1 MILILGLILIFIN
14 YDGFTIMTILV
25 EVLHCLEVVITKYL
39 MEELFCSPYGISI
52 FEGLFEIIVNIIL
65 LIISTKKKFMIDK
78 DNFYDYIDELKELVS
93 IKWEIILLIISMLSR
108 LFFKL
113 FGLITIQIYTSSH
126 IILLFI
132 IGESIF
138 FFWDFKEYYILFLN
152 IFLFV
157 LLLFMFL
164 VFTEFIELNF
174 CGLQKDIKR
183 NIQERALTET
193 SLGNQINIS
202 DDTIN
207 DEEENEEY

>member
-1 MILILGLILIFIN
+1 
-14 YDGFTIMTILV
+14 
-25 EVLHCLEVVITKYL
+25 
-39 MEELFCSPYGISI
+39 
-52 FEGLFEIIVNIIL
+52 
-65 LIISTKKKFMIDK
+65 MIDK

-113 FGLITIQIYTSSH
+113 FGLITIHIYTSSH

-138 FFWDFKEYYILFLN
+138 LFWDFKEYNILYLN

-164 VFTEFIELNF
+164 VFTEIIELNF

-183 NIQERALTET
+183 NIKERAFTET
-193 SLGNQINIS
+193 SLNNQINIS
-202 DDTIN
+202 DDTII
-207 DEEENEEY
+207 DEEENEENQ